1 MDQPADVP
9 TQTAQALLQ
18 QLAVNVLTLRNAAN
32 WSTRALAEHCRI
44 DRRTLQRLEH
54 GELRTLSL
62 DKIDGLARGLGVRTG
77 ALLGGKAEDARES
90 DSHVRETLSGNIIRA
105 REALGWTQEDLAAR
119 SGLSRPLVA
128 HIERQAR
135 NPDLK
140 TLVRLATALGL
151 SVELLLAE
159 PRGRP

>member
-1 MDQPADVP
+1 M
-9 TQTAQALLQ
+9 
-18 QLAVNVLTLRNAAN
+18 NVLMLRNAAN

-62 DKIDGLARGLGVRTG
+62 DKIDALARGLGVRTG
-77 ALLGGKAEDARES
+77 SLLSDKTEDSRES
-90 DSHVRETLSGNIIRA
+90 DRLVREMLSHNMVRA
-105 REALGWTQEDLAAR
+105 REALAWTQEDLAAQ
-119 SGLSRPLVA
+119 SGVSRPVVA

-151 SVELLLAE
+151 SVASLLAE
-159 PRGRP
+159 PRSRP

>member
-1 MDQPADVP
+1 M
-9 TQTAQALLQ
+9 
-18 QLAVNVLTLRNAAN
+18 LRNAAN

-62 DKIDGLARGLGVRTG
+62 DKIDALARGLGVRTG
-77 ALLGGKAEDARES
+77 SLLSDKTEDSRES
-90 DSHVRETLSGNIIRA
+90 DRLVREMLSHNMVRA
-105 REALGWTQEDLAAR
+105 REALAWTQEDLAAQ
-119 SGLSRPLVA
+119 SGVSRPVVA

-151 SVELLLAE
+151 SVASLLAE
-159 PRGRP
+159 PRSRP

>member
-1 MDQPADVP
+1 M
-9 TQTAQALLQ
+9 
-18 QLAVNVLTLRNAAN
+18 
-32 WSTRALAEHCRI
+32 

-62 DKIDGLARGLGVRTG
+62 DKIDALARGLGVRTG
-77 ALLGGKAEDARES
+77 SLLSEKAVVTRES
-90 DSHVRETLSGNIIRA
+90 DRLV
-105 REALGWTQEDLAAR
+105 REALSSNLVRGREKLRWTQQDLAAH
-119 SGLSRPLVA
+119 SGVSRPLIA

-140 TLVRLATALGL
+140 TLVRLAAALGL
-151 SVELLLAE
+151 TVERLLAE

>member
-1 MDQPADVP
+1 M
-9 TQTAQALLQ
+9 
-18 QLAVNVLTLRNAAN
+18 NVLTLRNAAN

-77 ALLGGKAEDARES
+77 SLLGEKAMDAQES
-90 DSHVRETLSGNIIRA
+90 DSLVREILARNIVRA
-105 REALGWTQEDLAAR
+105 REALGWTQEDLAVQ
-119 SGLSRPLVA
+119 SGVSRPLVA

-140 TLVRLATALGL
+140 TLVRLASALG
-151 SVELLLAE
+151 VRMEHLLAE
-159 PRGRP
+159 TRGRP

>member
-1 MDQPADVP
+1 M
-9 TQTAQALLQ
+9 
-18 QLAVNVLTLRNAAN
+18 LRNAAN

-62 DKIDGLARGLGVRTG
+62 DKIDALARGLGVRTG
-77 ALLGGKAEDARES
+77 SLLSDKTEDSRES
-90 DSHVRETLSGNIIRA
+90 DRLVREMLSRNMVRA
-105 REALGWTQEDLAAR
+105 REALAWTQEDLAAQ
-119 SGLSRPLVA
+119 SGVSRPVVA

-135 NPDLK
+135 NPDLR

-151 SVELLLAE
+151 GVASLLAE
-159 PRGRP
+159 PRSRP

>member
-1 MDQPADVP
+1 M
-9 TQTAQALLQ
+9 
-18 QLAVNVLTLRNAAN
+18 NVLMLRNAAN

-62 DKIDGLARGLGVRTG
+62 DKIDALARGLGVRTG
-77 ALLGGKAEDARES
+77 SLLSDKTEDSRES
-90 DSHVRETLSGNIIRA
+90 DRLVREMLSRNMVRA
-105 REALGWTQEDLAAR
+105 REALAWTQEDLAAQ
-119 SGLSRPLVA
+119 SGVSRPVVA

-135 NPDLK
+135 NPDLR

-151 SVELLLAE
+151 GVASLLAE
-159 PRGRP
+159 PRSRP